1 MLHADMT
8 LFKNYTV
15 FEDGAISCIR
25 EQCSESNTA
34 DTVSIILSGLTL

>member
-8 LFKNYTV
+8 LFKNYSV

-25 EQCSESNTA
+25 EKCSESNTA
-34 DTVSIILSGLTL
+34 DTVSITLT